1 MRNKNDVKNG
11 VAWRTNEMVRGFRF
25 AVVGGHCCPNNDAN
39 DAVGARCIEFRV
51 IFNSSRKLVIKR
63 RVVTAAPV
71 FGGYL
76 CLLCLDLDKHRSLE
90 A

>member
-1 MRNKNDVKNG
+1 MHGGLMRWCG
-11 VAWRTNEMVRGFRF
+11 GFRF
-25 AVVGGHCCPNNDAN
+25 TVVGGHCWPNNDAT
-39 DAVGARCIEFRV
+39 DAVGARRIEFRV